1 MDAFRV
7 ASTKENSDQNEHG
20 IPGGIA
26 EISAIIKDLKDVPTT
41 SLLTGQSIRQVDYG
55 EWEN

>member
-1 MDAFRV
+1 MSLELPLPKKIV
-7 ASTKENSDQNEHG
+7 NQNQYRILG
-20 IPGGIA
+20 KIA